1 MDLRNFKKNS
11 TVSVVCLNLFT
22 DMKINDDKNYSPDID
37 AYHLCSWDN
46 YFIWTDNC
54 EKFLINRLIK
64 NSSFKKDRPNFNKL
78 A

>member
-1 MDLRNFKKNS
+1 
-11 TVSVVCLNLFT
+11 
-22 DMKINDDKNYSPDID
+22 MKINDDKNYSPDID

-64 NSSFKKDRPNFNKL
+64 KIVVLKKIDPTSIKL